1 LQFSSIIDDLA
12 ERGWSVQRA
21 FLPSHETLRLAEE
34 CRRREAEGDM
44 VPAAVGR
51 GEGQLV
57 HEGIRGDHILWL
69 EPGQSAASDLYLQ
82 LMDGLRQQL
91 NRELYLGLEEFECH
105 FAVYPPGAFYKT
117 HLDRF
122 RDDDSRCVTAVF
134 YLNPDWQP
142 EHGGALRLYLG
153 EAASQDVAPLA
164 GTLAVFMSGDFPHEV
179 LPTAVDRQSVT
190 GWFRRRA
197 ALPLSA

>member
-34 CRRREAEGDM
+34 CRRREAEGAM

-82 LMDGLRQQL
+82 LMDCLRQQL

-179 LPTAVDRQSVT
+179 LPTAVDRLSVT